1 MPSVLTDAQA
11 AFIQGGASLSV
22 ASRDGVHRTSI
33 ARVLGCRVSA
43 GGDVTLLV
51 SASRSDRLLAD
62 VRAQRPLTMVA
73 SLPTTHETLQIKA
86 PFAVVEPSQP
96 GDAALV
102 AAHVEAFAAQVAPI
116 GYSLTFSRALLDYE
130 PGDLIALRFTPA
142 AVYMQTPGPR
152 AGERLSAA

>member
-11 AFIQGGASLSV
+11 AFIQGGVSLSV
-22 ASRDGVHRTSI
+22 ASRDGTHRTSI
-33 ARVLGCRVSA
+33 ARVLGCRVA
-43 GGDVTLLV
+43 ADGDVTLLV
-51 SASRSDRLLAD
+51 SASRAGRLLSD
-62 VRAQRPLTMVA
+62 LRAQRPLTMVC

-102 AAHVEAFAAQVAPI
+102 AAHVEGFASQVAPI
-116 GYSLTFSRALLDYE
+116 GFPLAFSRALLDYE
-130 PGDLIALRFTPA
+130 PGDLIAVRFAPA

-152 AGERLSAA
+152 AGERLSRA